1 MDHLAAFLARFFPD
15 SDASISLFP
24 PASKYS
30 NDMIPSLAG
39 KVILVTGGNTG
50 LGYETA
56 KAALQHGPRRLYI
69 AARSEDK
76 ARAAIKKLVSET
88 SSTEDVVKYLRFDLS
103 DLAAVRKSA
112 ETFLAQED
120 RLDVLFNN
128 ACVAG

>member
-1 MDHLAAFLARFFPD
+1 MGLMGAFLARFFPD
-15 SDASISLFP
+15 SDASISLYP

-30 NDMIPSLAG
+30 NGMIPSLAG

-50 LGYETA
+50 IGYETA
-56 KAALQHGPRRLYI
+56 KAALEHGPRRLYV

-76 ARAAIKKLVSET
+76 ARVAIRKLISET
-88 SSTEDVVKYLRFDLS
+88 SSPEDVVRYLRPDLC

-128 ACVAG
+128 A